1 MKTKKIL
8 FMLSA
13 WLLTGAMVFAQNS
26 GAQKGD
32 VNRDGVI
39 NESDVPALIKIM
51 RDGGGISESNSAK
64 AAGDLNGDDVVDVAD
79 LNALFKIIDNQGTT
93 TEPVYYWY
101 VGQTDPST
109 MTEISPIVTDKTS
122 PGWRLIGNSIG
133 NYTFETP
140 LYNADENPIVSNPSK
155 NDYWYVA
162 LPANSSLSIYNSL
175 KGDEIESGNWN
186 EITNNLTINFVI
198 YKVYKIV
205 ATQRKFIGLWV
216 H

>member
-32 VNRDGVI
+32 VNRDGAI

-51 RDGGGISESNSAK
+51 RDGGGISESDSAK
-64 AAGDLNGDDVVDVAD
+64 AFGDLNGDDVVDVAD

-122 PGWRLIGNSIG
+122 PGWRLIGTELPNYSASNKLWSG
-133 NYTFETP
+133 NDVITTGASLAKQYIVIPSESSACPRDGFG
-140 LYNADENPIVSNPSK
+140 ADASTV
-155 NDYWYVA
+155 D
-162 LPANSSLSIYNSL
+162 IYNKLS
-175 KGDEIESGNWN
+175 DVTISGV
-186 EITNNLTINFVI
+186 T
-198 YKVYKIV
+198 YKVYETVGRMKKHDLDIY
-205 ATQRKFIGLWV
+205 
-216 H
+216 

>member
-1 MKTKKIL
+1 MKTEKIL

-32 VNRDGVI
+32 VNRDGAI

-51 RDGGGISESNSAK
+51 REGGGISESDSAK

-122 PGWRLIGNSIG
+122 PGWRLIGTELPNYSSSNKLFEYVEGGEIITGTSLAKQYIAIPTESSACPRDGLG
-133 NYTFETP
+133 NDASTVDM
-140 LYNADENPIVSNPSK
+140 YNK
-155 NDYWYVA
+155 
-162 LPANSSLSIYNSL
+162 LSDIT
-175 KGDEIESGNWN
+175 ISG
-186 EITNNLTINFVI
+186 IT
-198 YKVYKIV
+198 YKIYETV
-205 ATQRKFIGLWV
+205 GKSKKLAIDV
-216 H
+216 Y

>member
-122 PGWRLIGNSIG
+122 PGWRLIGTTLPTYNSSNMLWNGDSNNITFDNRDYYYIAIPSNSI
-133 NYTFETP
+133 
-140 LYNADENPIVSNPSK
+140 K
-155 NDYWYVA
+155 
-162 LPANSSLSIYNSL
+162 IYNVLVGS
-175 KGDEIESGNWN
+175 EMESFNTAVTKIIDG
-186 EITNNLTINFVI
+186 ITYYI
-198 YKVYKIV
+198 YLSNGKARSFGFNI
-205 ATQRKFIGLWV
+205 F
-216 H
+216 